1 MLDQQ
6 CIKLQKHGQNEA
18 CIPWYHNIKKGMWKN
33 MHESVN
39 CFLLEIFAAVWAS
52 HVHVIQIPRR
62 GEDV

>member
-1 MLDQQ
+1 MVPQHKERYVEEQ
-6 CIKLQKHGQNEA
+6 G
-18 CIPWYHNIKKGMWKN
+18 